1 MVSSKM
7 ICSEF
12 DPMIEPYLDGALGAD
27 DARAIESHVAECE
40 ACAEELGL
48 ARQVSEGLAELTPLN
63 CPDVVT
69 VRVRHT
75 VSALPGRA
83 GSIAAGGRARR
94 TAWNQS
100 IWRIAAAVV
109 LVAAGVVLA
118 VSQSRNSRPVD
129 SANLH
134 DTYTPEEARLAQR
147 QLAWTLAYV
156 DHVTRRSM
164 YSVGRSVIGKH
175 VAPPMRNAVN
185 FLLAPDG
192 REENTIQ

>member
-1 MVSSKM
+1 MSSKM

-12 DPMIEPYLDGALGAD
+12 DPMIEPYLDGELSAD

-40 ACAEELGL
+40 ACAEELSL

-69 VRVRHT
+69 ARVRHT
-75 VSALPGRA
+75 MSALPDRA
-83 GSIAAGGRARR
+83 GSIAGESRARR
-94 TAWNQS
+94 TTRNKS
-100 IWRIAAAVV
+100 LWRIAAAVV

-118 VSQSRNSRPVD
+118 VSQSRHSRPVD

-156 DHVTRRSM
+156 DQVTRRSM

-175 VAPPMRNAVN
+175 VTPPVRGAVD
-185 FLLAPDG
+185 FLFAPDG